1 MLLGLP
7 LETRASTDMDVESK
21 GILKPSRFTAPEAT
35 EQAAAAPPA
44 DEGDATPSATQTT
57 HYAAFHGRVADVFA
71 NLGPGLAGCGSEP
84 TPGTDAK
91 ETSQSP
97 GQGAVWMHTNTSVTR
112 RGARDDYLLPQS
124 SATYFLE
131 GAWQRW

>member
-1 MLLGLP
+1 
-7 LETRASTDMDVESK
+7 MDVESK

-91 ETSQSP
+91 ATSQSP
-97 GQGAVWMHTNTSVTR
+97 GQGAVWMPTNTSVTR
-112 RGARDDYLLPQS
+112 RGARDDYS
-124 SATYFLE
+124 DDDHDCD
-131 GAWQRW
+131 G